1 MATVLESHSWNV
13 ILGRPSQAH
22 RTLFHCPNGPKVIPL
37 SSPGEIWLGYQEE
50 FLLGKNDEALEQIA
64 QGVIVSGGVQEKG
77 RCSIEQHGL
86 EGMVVMG

>member
-1 MATVLESHSWNV
+1 
-13 ILGRPSQAH
+13 
-22 RTLFHCPNGPKVIPL
+22 
-37 SSPGEIWLGYQEE
+37 LGYQEK
-50 FLLGKNDEALEQIA
+50 FLLGKSDEALDQIA